1 MGYTL
6 AEAENYSHDALLAG
20 LVECIVSESP
30 VLQVLPFES
39 FQGNAYTYNRET
51 TLPTAGFYDPGE
63 VWQESTP
70 VVTKV
75 TAKLKILG
83 GDVDI
88 DKFLRTTRL
97 NVNDIAVTGV
107 MQKAKAVQRTF
118 EDRFIYGVS
127 ATEPK
132 AFDGLHTLCPTAQT
146 VNMSADATPDAGT
159 FAKLEEMIDLVRPGK
174 PDLIL
179 MTRRTR
185 RAINAGARTLGGGN
199 AFVAGPGALGP
210 MTLSYNG
217 IPVAI
222 CDFMGDVETISAGG
236 LYTGKTGSTA
246 SSVFAVKF
254 GVENYGLIGLEP
266 EGGGLQVEP
275 VGVLETKDADRERV
289 KWYVTVA
296 MLSTVCIARLTGLSG
311 AAFTT

>member
-6 AEAENYSHDALLAG
+6 AEAENYSENALLAG
-20 LVECIVSESP
+20 VVECIVSESP

-39 FQGNAYTYNRET
+39 FQGNAFAYNRET
-51 TLPTAGFYDPGE
+51 TLPTVGFYDPGE

-83 GDVDI
+83 GDADI

-97 NVNDIAVTGV
+97 NINDIGVTAI

-118 EDRFIYGVS
+118 EDRFIYGNT

-132 AFDGLHTLCPTAQT
+132 AFDGLHTLCPAAQS
-146 VNMSADATPDAGT
+146 VNISADAVPDPGT
-159 FAKLEEMIDLVRPGK
+159 FAKLEEMIDLIRPGK
-174 PDLIL
+174 PDLL
-179 MTRRTR
+179 MMTRRTR
-185 RAINAGARTLGGGN
+185 RAINLGARALGGGQ

-210 MTLSYNG
+210 QTVFFQG
-217 IPVAI
+217 IPVAV
-222 CDFMGDVETISAGG
+222 CDYMVDTETITAGG
-236 LYTGKTGSTA
+236 LYSAKTGSTG
-246 SSVFAVKF
+246 STVFGLKF

-266 EGGGLQVEP
+266 ESGGLQVES
-275 VGVLETKDADRERV
+275 VGTLETKDAERERV
-289 KWYVTVA
+289 KWYMTLA
-296 MLSTVCIARLTGLSG
+296 MLSTVCIARLTGLSA

>member
-6 AEAENYSHDALLAG
+6 AEAENYSADALLAG
-20 LVECIVSESP
+20 IVECLISESP

-39 FQGNAYTYNRET
+39 FQGNAYAYLRET
-51 TLPTAGFYDPGE
+51 TLPTVGFYDPGE

-83 GDVDI
+83 GDVDV

-97 NVNDIAVTGV
+97 NVNDIAVSAV
-107 MQKAKAVQRTF
+107 MQKTKAVQRTF

-127 ATEPK
+127 ASEPK
-132 AFDGLHTLCPTAQT
+132 AFDGLHTLCGTAQT
-146 VNMSADATPDAGT
+146 INVSTDATADPGT
-159 FAKLEEMIDLVRPGK
+159 FNALEQVIDLVRPGK
-174 PDLIL
+174 PDLLL
-179 MTRRTR
+179 MSRRTR
-185 RAINAGARTLGGGN
+185 RAMNLGARALGGGQ

-210 MTLSYNG
+210 QTLSYQD

-222 CDFMGDVETISAGG
+222 CDFIGDVELLTAGG
-236 LYTGKTGSTA
+236 VYSAKTGGA
-246 SSVFAVKF
+246 SSSIFAVKF

-266 EGGGLQVEP
+266 EGGGLAVER
-275 VGVLETKDADRERV
+275 VGVLETKDADRDRV
-289 KWYVTVA
+289 KWYVSLA
-296 MLSTVCIARLTGLSG
+296 MLSTVCLARLTGLSG

>member
-6 AEAENYSHDALLAG
+6 AEAENYSNDALLAG
-20 LVECIVSESP
+20 VVECLVSESP

-39 FQGNAYTYNRET
+39 FQGNAYAYNRET
-51 TLPTAGFYDPGE
+51 TLPTVGFYDPGE
-63 VWQESTP
+63 TWQESTP

-83 GDVDI
+83 GDADI

-97 NVNDIAVTGV
+97 NINDIAVAAV

-118 EDRFIYGVS
+118 EDRFIYGVA

-132 AFDGLHTLCPTAQT
+132 AFDGLHVLCPTAQT

-174 PDLIL
+174 PDLIML
-179 MTRRTR
+179 TRRTR
-185 RAINAGARTLGGGN
+185 RAINSGARTLGGGN

-210 MTLSYNG
+210 QTLSYQG
-217 IPVAI
+217 IPVAV
-222 CDFMGDVETISAGG
+222 CDYMTDTETISAGG
-236 LYTGKTGSTA
+236 LYTAKTGSTA
-246 SSVFAVKF
+246 SSVFALKF

-266 EGGGLQVEP
+266 EGGGLSVES
-275 VGVLETKDADRERV
+275 VGTLETKDAERERV
-289 KWYVTVA
+289 KWYMTLA
-296 MLSTVCIARLTGLSG
+296 MLSTVCMARLTGLSA

>member
-1 MGYTL
+1 VGYTL
-6 AEAENYSHDALLAG
+6 AEAENYSNDALLAG
-20 LVECIVSESP
+20 IVECLISESP

-39 FQGNAYTYNRET
+39 FQGNAYAYNRET
-51 TLPTAGFYDPGE
+51 TLPTVSFYDPGE

-83 GDVDI
+83 GDVDV

-97 NVNDIAVTGV
+97 NINDIAVSAV

-118 EDRFIYGVS
+118 EDRFIYGVA

-132 AFDGLHTLCPTAQT
+132 AFDGVHVMCGTGQT
-146 VNMSADATPDAGT
+146 INISADAVADPGT
-159 FAKLEEMIDLVRPGK
+159 FTALEQMIDLVRPGK
-174 PDLIL
+174 PDLL
-179 MTRRTR
+179 MMSRRTR

-210 MTLSYNG
+210 QTLSYQG

-222 CDFMGDVETISAGG
+222 CDYMVDTELLTAGG
-236 LYTGKTGSTA
+236 LYSAKTGGA
-246 SSVFAVKF
+246 SSSIFGLKF
-254 GVENYGLIGLEP
+254 GLENYGLIGLEP

-275 VGVLETKDADRERV
+275 VGILETKDADRERV
-289 KWYVTVA
+289 KWYMTLA
-296 MLSTVCIARLTGLSG
+296 MLSNVCIARLTGLS
-311 AAFTT
+311 AVAFTT